1 MHHWMIGYL
10 CVAKTKIGFCMI
22 TKYILY
28 IKVLIFFFMKKESI
42 IEGEIDVRQLANHAG
57 YVSYCA
63 MP

>member
-1 MHHWMIGYL
+1 
-10 CVAKTKIGFCMI
+10 
-22 TKYILY
+22 LY
-28 IKVLIFFFMKKESI
+28 DYQVYFIHQGLDFFFMKKESI